1 MDADKSVEL
10 FNERLSKIRKLNRET
25 FNERLSKVRKL
36 NRETREWLNEQG
48 FPWGYRGRLVP
59 SPRIK
64 EFQERLAQYN
74 ARDSEENKSPRGQ
87 TQEEE

>member
-10 FNERLSKIRKLNRET
+10 FKQRLSKARKP
-25 FNERLSKVRKL
+25 
-36 NRETREWLNEQG
+36 NRETREWLNEKG
-48 FPWGYRGRLVP
+48 FPCGYRGRLEP
-59 SPRIK
+59 SSRIK
-64 EFQERLAQYN
+64 KLRERFAQY

>member
-10 FNERLSKIRKLNRET
+10 FK
-25 FNERLSKVRKL
+25 ERLSKVRKL
-36 NRETREWLNEQG
+36 NRETREWLNEKG
-48 FPWGYRGRLVP
+48 FPWGYRGRLEP

-64 EFQERLAQYN
+64 KLQERFEQY
-74 ARDSEENKSPRGQ
+74 ARDSEENKSPQGQ